1 MIILKAYLGIGMTKE
16 YVKMLT
22 VLLEQ
27 WDKKINFKRIKKRF
41 QCALVNIINSTVF
54 IVLVELKVI

>member
-1 MIILKAYLGIGMTKE
+1 MIFLKAYLGVGMTKE

-41 QCALVNIINSTVF
+41 
-54 IVLVELKVI
+54 